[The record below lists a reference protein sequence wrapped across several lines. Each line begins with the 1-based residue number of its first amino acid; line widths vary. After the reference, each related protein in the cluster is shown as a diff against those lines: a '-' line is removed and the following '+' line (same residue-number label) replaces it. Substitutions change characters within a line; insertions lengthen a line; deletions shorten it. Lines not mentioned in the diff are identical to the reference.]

1 MSRMTTRRRRRRRRR
16 KPSSNKSSRVDGG
29 YQLIELLI
37 AVGILS
43 TLMASIMDGLSQV
56 HRQTTASQ
64 NQVIATNI
72 AQEIVDQARNA
83 DWTTLNANMGTRT
96 LLVNKQNSADS
107 GTGYNTRPL
116 MLDMVGQSYTP
127 EASANLF
134 RGTVQ
139 QTLTNVGAG
148 RMRLTVN
155 VSWPG
160 EHGGGNKSLIVST
173 MISQYGI
180 HN

>member
-1 MSRMTTRRRRRRRRR
+1 MSRIIRKRRL
-16 KPSSNKSSRVDGG
+16 SSNNCSRIEGG
-29 YQLIELLI
+29 YQLVELLF
-37 AVGILS
+37 AVGILT

-96 LLVNKQNSADS
+96 LLVNRQNTGDS

-116 MLDMVGQSYTP
+116 MLDMVSQTYTP
-127 EASANLF
+127 AASANLF

-148 RMRLTVN
+148 RLRLTVN

-160 EHGGGNKSLIVST
+160 EHGGANKTLIVST

>member
-1 MSRMTTRRRRRRRRR
+1 MSRMIPGVKRPKTANRRG
-16 KPSSNKSSRVDGG
+16 SRYQDG
-29 YQLIELLI
+29 YQLVELLVAI
-37 AVGILS
+37 AILS
-43 TLMASIMDGLSQV
+43 TFMAAILDGLSRV

-64 NQVIATNI
+64 NQVIATNM

-83 DWTTLNANMGTRT
+83 DWTTLSANMGTRT
-96 LLVNKQNSADS
+96 LLVNKQTTTDS
-107 GTGYNTRPL
+107 GSGYNTRPL
-116 MLDMVGQSYTP
+116 MLDMVGQTYSAA
-127 EASANLF
+127 ASQNLF

-139 QTLTNVGAG
+139 QTLSDAGAG
-148 RMRLTVN
+148 RLRLTVN

-160 EHGGGNKSLIVST
+160 EHGGSNKSLIVST

>member
-1 MSRMTTRRRRRRRRR
+1 MSRMIRRRRLSPNR
-16 KPSSNKSSRVDGG
+16 SSRIEGG
-29 YQLIELLI
+29 YQLIELLV
-37 AVGILS
+37 AVGILT
-43 TLMASIMDGLSQV
+43 TLIASIMDGLSQV

-83 DWTTLNANMGTRT
+83 DWTMLNANIGTRT
-96 LLVNKQNSADS
+96 LLINKQNSGDS
-107 GTGYNTRPL
+107 GSGYNTRPL
-116 MLDMVGQSYTP
+116 MLDMVSQAYSP
-127 EASANLF
+127 AASSNLF

-139 QTLTNVGAG
+139 QTLTSVGAG
-148 RMRLTVN
+148 RLRLTVN